1 MGMIMLHWCGVYD
14 LVMLHSR
21 LGMGHGNAA
30 LGLSMGLGN
39 AALGLSMRLGNAAF
53 EVGYGAW

>member
-1 MGMIMLHWCGVYD
+1 MGMIILHWGGVYD
-14 LVMLHSR
+14 LVMLHWR
-21 LGMGHGNAA
+21 LGMGH
-30 LGLSMGLGN
+30 GN